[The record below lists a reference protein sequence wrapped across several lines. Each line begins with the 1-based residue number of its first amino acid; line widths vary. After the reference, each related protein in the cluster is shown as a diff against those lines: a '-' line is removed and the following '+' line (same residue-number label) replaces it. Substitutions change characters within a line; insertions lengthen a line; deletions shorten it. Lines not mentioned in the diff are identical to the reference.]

1 MPWLPTC
8 KAWDGRA
15 AAGDCNM
22 PDMDINYLRGAA
34 LLLLI
39 IAFLAM
45 WKWAWSDKRKPDFKK
60 MSELPL
66 EEDRNGKIPHG
77 STAKAEKSEAKE

>member
-1 MPWLPTC
+1 
-8 KAWDGRA
+8 
-15 AAGDCNM
+15 M
-22 PDMDINYLRGAA
+22 PDIDINYLRGAA

-45 WKWAWSDKRKPDFKK
+45 WKWAWSDKRKADFKK

-66 EEDRNGKIPHG
+66 EEDRDGEIPDG
-77 STAKAEKSEAKE
+77 STVKTEKSEAKE